1 MYSDRGKATVTG
13 VVGTVIALHC
23 GGMEAVAS
31 VMSWVRAPAVEV
43 LLPRRSGVRRP
54 SLDGVGRA
62 GNCVRGPGG
71 SGESEL
77 TSEALRGRAS
87 RNLRPRP

>member
-31 VMSWVRAPAVEV
+31 VMSWVRAP
-43 LLPRRSGVRRP
+43 G
-54 SLDGVGRA
+54 
-62 GNCVRGPGG
+62 GG
-71 SGESEL
+71 SLVAQAEWVP
-77 TSEALRGRAS
+77 ALEPGRGRAS
-87 RNLRPRP
+87 RKLRPRP